1 MRICPQC
8 ALQYPDDAERCFADG
23 SALEEAPDPWLGRVL
38 LGRYRI
44 EEKLGAGGMATVYRA
59 SHALVDRLV
68 AIKILNENLTKDP
81 KLRERFRREARNAS
95 AIQHPHV
102 IDIHDYGETEQD
114 VPFLVMELLEGEPLS
129 ARIARGALSPPEAAR
144 IGLQIARGLAR
155 AHDLDV
161 VHRDLKPDNVFLA
174 RCEEGEER
182 AKILDFGIARS
193 MHDERLT
200 RAGELFGTPQYMAPE
215 RIADADAGPSA
226 DLYSLGV
233 ILYEMLAGAPPF
245 RGEALTALLLAH
257 LNQSPE
263 PLSRHVRGVPAELER
278 LVMRLLAKKPEER
291 PVDAHEVARELERF
305 APAEARR
312 ALPELH
318 LDPRRRKTSIAPT
331 LPPTSLEDWGKR
343 LTIFQQMVDR
353 LQRQGSGQDLATRIA
368 ELQTLLERMR
378 RLRAEAL
385 GEQRKLEAL
394 EMEAREMRSR
404 LGHAVH
410 ALGEDLSRARTA
422 VRQAEQAEREA
433 ANRLRSARAL
443 HEGAVTEVER
453 LGAMETLQEPRE
465 PLPDALRAWA
475 AAHEAWIRA
484 VRGTE
489 EAANR
494 RNEAEERVGDLEFQ
508 IAALRRRLEQVERDS
523 EHRRDAAERAVQQKG
538 EQVDRLERK
547 LMAGAASLAGALRK
561 HRELGDLFGALERR
575 GASN

>member
-1 MRICPQC
+1 MRVCPQC

-23 SALEEAPDPWLGRVL
+23 AKLEEAPDPWVGRVL

-44 EEKLGAGGMATVYRA
+44 EEKLGEGGMATVYLAR
-59 SHALVDRLV
+59 HALVDRLV
-68 AIKILNENLTKDP
+68 AIKILNDNLSKDP

-102 IDIHDYGETEQD
+102 IEIHDYGETEED

-129 ARIARGALSPPEAAR
+129 ARIARGALPPDEAAR
-144 IGLQIARGLAR
+144 IGLQVARGLAR

-161 VHRDLKPDNVFLA
+161 IHRDLKPDNIFLA
-174 RCEEGEER
+174 RSAEGEEH

-193 MHDERLT
+193 LHDERLT

-226 DLYSLGV
+226 DIYSLGV
-233 ILYEMLAGAPPF
+233 ILYEMLSGAPPF
-245 RGEALTALLLAH
+245 QGDVLTALLLAH
-257 LNQSPE
+257 LNQAPE
-263 PLSRHVRGVPAELER
+263 PLSRRAPGIPEELER

-305 APAEARR
+305 APVGARK

-331 LPPTSLEDWGKR
+331 LPPTSLEDWAQR
-343 LTIFQQMVDR
+343 LRVFRQMVDR
-353 LQRQGSGQDLATRIA
+353 LRGHPDGQELATRIA
-368 ELQTLLERMR
+368 ELEALLERMR

-394 EMEAREMRSR
+394 ELEARETRSR

-410 ALGEDLSRARTA
+410 ALGEDLSRARA
-422 VRQAEQAEREA
+422 AIRGAEREEREA
-433 ANRLRSARAL
+433 ATRLRSARAL
-443 HEGAVTEVER
+443 HDGALAEVQR
-453 LGAMETLQEPRE
+453 LGAMKPLQEPNPE
-465 PLPDALRAWA
+465 LPGALRSWADAHEAWVQAAKGTETSAEQRRRAEERMRDLQFQIDALRARLA
-475 AAHEAWIRA
+475 QVE
-484 VRGTE
+484 GE
-489 EAANR
+489 SE
-494 RNEAEERVGDLEFQ
+494 
-508 IAALRRRLEQVERDS
+508 RRRE
-523 EHRRDAAERAVQQKG
+523 AAERLVQQKG
-538 EQVDRLERK
+538 EQVDRLEQK

-561 HRELGDLFGALERR
+561 HRELGDLFGALGSDRTR
-575 GASN
+575 